1 MITIFI
7 RRIIL
12 SLPKQVVNVVD
23 LGYLGVEKDFPEQLS
38 SPYHIKR
45 KETKKSYP
53 KKKKS
58 KTKFIPQKENSD
70 RTYHLSIEKVQ
81 DYERYI

>member
-1 MITIFI
+1 MTIMFT

-12 SLPKQVVNVVD
+12 LLPPKQVLNVID

-38 SPYHIKR
+38 TLPHKKI
-45 KETKKSYP
+45 ETKKSYP

-58 KTKFIPQKENSD
+58 ITLFIP
-70 RTYHLSIEKVQ
+70 R
-81 DYERYI
+81 RG